1 MPLSCKFTTNIVPLY
16 NFSNNF
22 CKFAP
27 CNRCKSRTNSAM
39 RKIVKIIV
47 VALLFGAMFVSCHR
61 SATKHSGESDTLS
74 YIIGLNVGHSLMEMD
89 STLNIEAVCLAIR
102 DVYNGT
108 QKMTLEEARD
118 YYLAEKTYF
127 VHEKAQAYQER
138 YLTDLSKRDRK
149 YVRTRSGVTYKILR
163 LGDQSHVGSMSAR
176 DTVKIVFKL
185 TDEHGTVIVEADTL
199 RDSYRNLL
207 KGLQEVVKLAGD
219 GAHFNAWLPSK
230 TAYDVSGNKELGI
243 GANVMLNY
251 DVEILDIKY
260 NR

>member
-1 MPLSCKFTTNIVPLY
+1 MKRLISF
-16 NFSNNF
+16 
-22 CKFAP
+22 
-27 CNRCKSRTNSAM
+27 
-39 RKIVKIIV
+39 V
-47 VALLFGAMFVSCHR
+47 VVVLMFGAMFVSCHR
-61 SATKHSGESDTLS
+61 NSAKLDGGADTLS
-74 YIIGLNVGHSLMEMD
+74 YVIGLNVGHSLMEMD
-89 STLNIEAVCLAIR
+89 STLNVEAVCAAIR

-127 VHEKAQAYQER
+127 VHEKAQAHQER

-149 YVRTRSGVTYKILR
+149 YVRTRSGVTYKILK
-163 LGDQSHVGSMSAR
+163 LGDQSHTGSMSSR
-176 DTVKIVFKL
+176 DTVKIAFKL
-185 TDEHGTVIVEADTL
+185 TDEQGRVIVEADTL

-230 TAYDVSGNKELGI
+230 TAYDVEGNEELGI

>member
-1 MPLSCKFTTNIVPLY
+1 MKRLISF
-16 NFSNNF
+16 
-22 CKFAP
+22 
-27 CNRCKSRTNSAM
+27 
-39 RKIVKIIV
+39 V
-47 VALLFGAMFVSCHR
+47 VVVLMFGAMFVSCHR
-61 SATKHSGESDTLS
+61 NSAKLDGGADTLS
-74 YIIGLNVGHSLMEMD
+74 YVIGLNVGHSLMEMD
-89 STLNIEAVCLAIR
+89 STLNVEAVCAAIR

-127 VHEKAQAYQER
+127 VHEKAKAHQER

-149 YVRTRSGVTYKILR
+149 YVRTRSGVTYKILK
-163 LGDQSHVGSMSAR
+163 LGDQSHTGSMSSR
-176 DTVKIVFKL
+176 DTVKIAFKL
-185 TDEHGTVIVEADTL
+185 TDEQGRVIVEADTL

-230 TAYDVSGNKELGI
+230 TAYDVEGNEELSI